1 MNNMNKKRWIL
12 GSLLIMS
19 VAALGMLV
27 LDVPHAREEETTFET
42 FAVNPAE
49 RNGSGSSIF
58 ERFPA
63 PAGFQRVTQDENSFG
78 FFLRKFPLLPDGS
91 PVELYNGVIKSNPV
105 HAAVFDLSVGDRDL
119 QQCADAVMRMRGEY
133 LYAQNRKSEIHFHLT
148 NGFDMSYS
156 KWMQGYRLQVK
167 GNNTQWVKSHK
178 PEDSHQ
184 IFMNYM
190 EVVFNYAGTLSLSKE
205 LKSKSIKEMEP
216 GDVWIYGGSPGHAV
230 LVVDVA
236 INEKG
241 EKVFMVAQS
250 YMPAQQMHLLT
261 NENQPHLSPWY
272 RAENAPLET
281 PEWTFDANELKGW

>member
-1 MNNMNKKRWIL
+1 MKKWIL
-12 GSLLIMS
+12 GCLLIISM
-19 VAALGMLV
+19 ATLGMWV
-27 LDVPHAREEETTFET
+27 LHVPYSNEPAATLES
-42 FAVNPAE
+42 FAVHSTESN
-49 RNGSGSSIF
+49 RSGNTIL
-58 ERFPA
+58 ERFPE
-63 PAGFQRVTQDENSFG
+63 PAGFQRVAQSEDSFG

-105 HAAVFDLSVGDRDL
+105 HEAVFDLSVGNRDL

-156 KWMQGYRLQVK
+156 KWMQGYRLQVN
-167 GNNTQWVKSHK
+167 GNKTQWVKTHE
-178 PEDSHQ
+178 PGDSHE
-184 IFMNYM
+184 IFMKYM

-205 LKSKSIKEMEP
+205 LKPKSIEEIMP

-236 INEKG
+236 SNARG

-250 YMPAQQMHLLT
+250 YMPAQQMHLLK
-261 NENQPHLSPWY
+261 NENHPQLSPWY
-272 RAENAPLET
+272 KAEKAPLQT
-281 PEWTFDANELKGW
+281 PEWTFDSNELMGW

>member
-1 MNNMNKKRWIL
+1 MKKWIL
-12 GSLLIMS
+12 GCLLILSM
-19 VAALGMLV
+19 ATLGMLV
-27 LDVPHAREEETTFET
+27 LHVPYSNEPVATLES
-42 FAVNPAE
+42 FAVHSTESN
-49 RNGSGSSIF
+49 RTGNSIL
-58 ERFPA
+58 ERFPE
-63 PAGFQRVTQDENSFG
+63 PAGFQRVAQSEDSFG

-105 HAAVFDLSVGDRDL
+105 HEAVFDLSVGNRDL

-156 KWMQGYRLQVK
+156 KWMQGYRLQVN
-167 GNNTQWVKSHK
+167 GNKTQWVKSHA
-178 PEDSHQ
+178 PGDSHE
-184 IFMNYM
+184 IFMKYM

-205 LKSKSIKEMEP
+205 LKPKSIQEITP

-236 INEKG
+236 RNARG

-250 YMPAQQMHLLT
+250 YMPAQQMHLLK
-261 NENQPHLSPWY
+261 NENQPQLSPWY
-272 RAENAPLET
+272 KAENAPLET
-281 PEWTFDANELKGW
+281 PEWTFDSNELMGW